1 MSTRL
6 RTLERNAARAA
17 RSRSTPADML
27 TRRGAF
33 AYARRRLSLPLVR
46 AISGSLLHAA
56 EWFVLS
62 MLFDPFYLTPILVAR
77 VVFAIT
83 TNLGSGLVEPLRA
96 DLRALGD
103 RGERSELRARLDV
116 AWTRASIGSAL
127 FVGVGLLLV
136 FVSVR
141 AQAGVVTVVDLFV
154 LAAVLRTAAS
164 WWTRTFE
171 AGVQAFGRI
180 PRHPAWFF
188 GLDVIESLL
197 PLALWP
203 WLGPWGV
210 PFVVIV
216 TTTISTA
223 LALHYAKR
231 AYAMRGHERPR
242 FVAPLT
248 RAPWRGFGGLA
259 ALRAFA
265 IAAAQE
271 FPGAIVAAALASGVE
286 GAVALYFARPV
297 LALLQHVGR
306 LHYADFALF
315 RRLGSW
321 GANVIV
327 RHTRRVVVAL
337 ATVVVALVL
346 GVGASMAPGV
356 DFLPLLS
363 VTFLSGAA
371 GLGSIEI
378 TSALIAA
385 NARALRTIATC
396 GVVLAVLL
404 ASPLSPVVTAA
415 LGGLSLLV
423 LLGVLA
429 AFRARAA
436 RSRIVSH
443 GRMPALDFA
452 AFVTSAPN
460 VDVWRMEP
468 TTRESAVCT
477 RMAVTLAA
485 RDDVAAVCA
494 LDRTL
499 FVATTRGVVSRECL
513 AVACAGLAFDIV
525 RTDASAVRARMRYDR
540 PANANISAAA
550 ERPLLSGDVGTVGT
564 LSSAIARSKSR
575 PSLRELRS
583 GDYDVFPRW
592 SAYGDLVDV
601 VFVPHTAPADVRNG
615 LRRAMWNDSLAA
627 LTTAQDSRA

>member
-6 RTLERNAARAA
+6 RKLERHATRAA

-62 MLFDPFYLTPILVAR
+62 MLFDPFYLTPILIAR
-77 VVFAIT
+77 VAFAIT

-103 RGERSELRARLDV
+103 DGERSELRARLDV
-116 AWTRASIGSAL
+116 AWTRATIGAAM
-127 FVGVGLLLV
+127 FVGAGLLLT
-136 FVSVR
+136 FVSAR

-197 PLALWP
+197 PLVLWP

-210 PFVVIV
+210 PLVVIV

-242 FVAPLT
+242 FVSIGT
-248 RAPWRGFGGLA
+248 RALWRGFGGLT
-259 ALRAFA
+259 ALRALA

-271 FPGAIVAAALASGVE
+271 FPGAVVAAALASGVD

-327 RHTRRVVVAL
+327 RHTRRVVVV
-337 ATVVVALVL
+337 ATVVVALAL
-346 GVGASMAPGV
+346 GAVASLAPGV
-356 DFLPLLS
+356 ELLPILS

-385 NARALRTIATC
+385 NAKALRTIATC
-396 GVVLAVLL
+396 GVVLTVLL
-404 ASPLSPVVTAA
+404 ASPPSPVVTAA

-429 AFRARAA
+429 ALRARAA
-436 RSRIVSH
+436 RGRIVSR

-460 VDVWRMEP
+460 VDMWRMEP
-468 TTRESAVCT
+468 TTRESAACV

-499 FVATTRGVVSRECL
+499 FVATTRGAATRERL
-513 AVACAGLAFDIV
+513 ALACAGLAFDIV
-525 RTDASAVRARMRYDR
+525 PTDASAVRARMRYDI
-540 PANANISAAA
+540 PANANVSAAA

-575 PSLRELRS
+575 PSLRELHS

-601 VFVPHTAPADVRNG
+601 VFVPHTAPAEVRNG
-615 LRRAMWNDSLAA
+615 VRRAMWNESLAA
-627 LTTAQDSRA
+627 LTTYQDSRA